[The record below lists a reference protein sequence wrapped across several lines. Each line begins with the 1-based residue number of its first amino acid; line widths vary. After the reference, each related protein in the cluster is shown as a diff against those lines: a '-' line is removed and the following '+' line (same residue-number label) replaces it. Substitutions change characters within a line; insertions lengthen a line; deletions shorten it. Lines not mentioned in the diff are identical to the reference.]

1 MDFYTYTYIAPPPG
15 GLKSKT
21 KNMCLLKFDF
31 KEILSFKYCTIL
43 KKISGGDV
51 RSKTLCSK
59 TRQSWHLKLCPCYSR
74 LSPTRLFQQR
84 TTLTCHQFVSM
95 HREQTVPQPL
105 VPRLWS
111 VTSKGTEA
119 QVLCPRPSTE
129 VSTSLEIEN
138 KLLLRY
144 LFTYGECISRWTT
157 HV

>member
-1 MDFYTYTYIAPPPG
+1 MSPLATMNINKLHLVRSGKAFLPSSI
-15 GLKSKT
+15 
-21 KNMCLLKFDF
+21 
-31 KEILSFKYCTIL
+31 CTFVSINF
-43 KKISGGDV
+43 SGGDV
-51 RSKTLCSK
+51 RSETLCLK
-59 TRQSWHLKLCPCYSR
+59 TRQTWHLKLRPCYSR
-74 LSPTRLFQQR
+74 LGLTRLFQQR